1 MAKSDRPN
9 MLVMWGDDIGIS
21 NLSCYSDG
29 LVFLL
34 DYPLTTNSPRVNMA
48 LYFA

>member
-1 MAKSDRPN
+1 VGVLLPAHCIYGRDP
-9 MLVMWGDDIGIS
+9 DAP
-21 NLSCYSDG
+21 

>member
-1 MAKSDRPN
+1 
-9 MLVMWGDDIGIS
+9 MLVMRGEDIGIS

-29 LVFLL
+29 LMATDATLVFLL

>member
-1 MAKSDRPN
+1 VGVLLPAHWIYGRDR
-9 MLVMWGDDIGIS
+9 DAT
-21 NLSCYSDG
+21 

-34 DYPLTTNSPRVNMA
+34 GYPLTTNSPRVNMA

>member
-21 NLSCYSDG
+21 NLSYYSDG
-29 LVFLL
+29 L
-34 DYPLTTNSPRVNMA
+34 MG
-48 LYFA
+48 